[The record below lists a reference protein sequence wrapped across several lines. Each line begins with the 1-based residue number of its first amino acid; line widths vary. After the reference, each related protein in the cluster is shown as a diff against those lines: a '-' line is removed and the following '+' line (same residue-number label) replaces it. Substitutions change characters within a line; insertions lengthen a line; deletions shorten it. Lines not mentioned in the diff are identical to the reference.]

1 MAPLLTKCTL
11 IGWCARSWAFALV
24 VWLHI
29 EHDHLG
35 AVGRMLGVGQLC
47 YLERGEG
54 NLVGV

>member
-1 MAPLLTKCTL
+1 MTPLLTKCTL
-11 IGWCARSWAFALV
+11 IGWCILSRAFALV
-24 VWLHI
+24 VLLHI
-29 EHDHLG
+29 EHDVG